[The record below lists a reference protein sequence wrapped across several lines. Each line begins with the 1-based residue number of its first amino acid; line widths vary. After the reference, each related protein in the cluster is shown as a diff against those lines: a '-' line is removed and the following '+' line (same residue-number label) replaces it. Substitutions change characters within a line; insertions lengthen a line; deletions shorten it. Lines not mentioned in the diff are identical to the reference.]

1 MAHIGTSGLQAHSVG
16 DLYPWVIVGTQRSD
30 TDRTTAWYAWH
41 TETGDRYPVRDTY
54 AQAELDAARYLSA
67 LATLAALDLDDEAG
81 AHRYAEDAVN
91 EAATLLY

>member
-30 TDRTTAWYAWH
+30 TDRTTVWYAWH

-54 AQAELDAARYLSA
+54 AQAELDAARYLA
-67 LATLAALDLDDEAG
+67 ALAALTAIVFGDEA
-81 AHRYAEDAVN
+81 
-91 EAATLLY
+91 AALL

>member
-67 LATLAALDLDDEAG
+67 LAALTAIALDDEAG
-81 AHRYAEDAVN
+81 EHRYAEDAAN
-91 EAATLLY
+91 EAAALLY